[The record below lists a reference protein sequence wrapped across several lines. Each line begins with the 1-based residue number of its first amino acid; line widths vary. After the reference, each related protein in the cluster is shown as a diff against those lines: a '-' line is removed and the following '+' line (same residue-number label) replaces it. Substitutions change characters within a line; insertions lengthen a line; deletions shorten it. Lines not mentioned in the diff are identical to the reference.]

1 MAATAPGP
9 FMALLRRAGLLTGL
23 LAVIA
28 GIFGM
33 HIMSGAH
40 TMPTAASAGT
50 DMTLTQ
56 IQGSHAVHGGHPAAQ
71 SSTAD
76 ALVAPLDPAA
86 PVSGTASACT
96 SPGSCPA
103 MAAGDA
109 ACVLSPA
116 NTSLS
121 APLPGTTPFPAFNVT
136 GAAVATTT
144 YPYLPGSPS
153 PGDLCISRT

>member
-1 MAATAPGP
+1 MSVTTSSRV
-9 FMALLRRAGLLTGL
+9 MALLHRAGLLAGL

-40 TMPTAASAGT
+40 TMPAAASAGM

-56 IQGSHAVHGGHPAAQ
+56 IHGSHAVHGGHTAAQ
-71 SSTAD
+71 SSSAD
-76 ALVAPLDPAA
+76 APAE
-86 PVSGTASACT
+86 PVSGTAPPCSA
-96 SPGSCPA
+96 PGNCPT
-103 MAAGDA
+103 MTGMDA
-109 ACVLSPA
+109 VCVLSPA

-121 APLPGTTPFPAFNVT
+121 APLPGTTPFHAPDLT
-136 GAAVATTT
+136 AAALAATS
-144 YPYLPGSPS
+144 YSYLPGSPS

>member
-1 MAATAPGP
+1 MAI
-9 FMALLRRAGLLTGL
+9 LHRAVLLTGL

-40 TMPTAASAGT
+40 TMPTAFLVGT

-56 IQGSHAVHGGHPAAQ
+56 IQGPHTGHGGHTAAQ
-71 SSTAD
+71 SPHAD
-76 ALVAPLDPAA
+76 TPAVPLDPAA
-86 PVSGTASACT
+86 PVSGTVSPCT
-96 SPGSCPA
+96 THGSCPA
-103 MAAGDA
+103 MAGMDA

-121 APLPGTTPFPAFNVT
+121 APLPGTTPFPALDVI
-136 GAAVATTT
+136 ATALATDS
-144 YPYLPGSPS
+144 YSYLPGGPS